1 MRHGI
6 KMIGLG
12 AMLALSA
19 CGGKGGDDV
28 SRFVGTWRAT
38 AGTYTTTC
46 PGYVPETGA
55 LSGSTTW
62 NTGVS
67 SDLVATTPLVD
78 CPLMAD
84 VTSATASGL
93 PGQPCTET
101 DSSGETL
108 TVTLANYTFV
118 LSPDGRTATENCSG
132 QLAIVAGGASVI
144 CSVTES
150 GSYQKISN

>member
-6 KMIGLG
+6 KMIGLL

-19 CGGKGGDDV
+19 CGGKGGDDAG
-28 SRFVGTWRAT
+28 RFVGTWRAT

-46 PGYVPETGA
+46 PGYLPDTEP
-55 LSGSTTW
+55 LSGGATW

-67 SDLVATTPLVD
+67 SDLVGTTAFVD

-93 PGQPCTET
+93 PGQPCTAT
-101 DSSGETL
+101 DNAGNTYTL
-108 TVTLANYTFV
+108 TVSSYTFV
-118 LSPDGRTATENCSG
+118 LSPDGRTATENGSG
-132 QLAIVAGGASVI
+132 QITVVGGGATVV
-144 CSVTES
+144 CSITES